1 MDAARVALI
10 VDDDPS
16 VLETMRALLDGQG
29 GFRVHTALGGPAA
42 VRHLRAL
49 ERLDLLVADVD
60 VANDGAGAAF
70 CHEAVGRH
78 PGLAMVAMSS
88 DGPGK
93 ETLPT
98 TAVLLRKPFGG
109 RELLAAIQQ
118 ASCLASTCGEG
129 VGVD

>member
-29 GFRVHTALGGPAA
+29 GFRVHTALGARAA
-42 VRHLRAL
+42 VRHLHAL

-60 VANDGAGAAF
+60 VASDGIGAAF

-109 RELLAAIQQ
+109 RELLAAIQR
-118 ASCLASTCGEG
+118 ASRLANTCDEG